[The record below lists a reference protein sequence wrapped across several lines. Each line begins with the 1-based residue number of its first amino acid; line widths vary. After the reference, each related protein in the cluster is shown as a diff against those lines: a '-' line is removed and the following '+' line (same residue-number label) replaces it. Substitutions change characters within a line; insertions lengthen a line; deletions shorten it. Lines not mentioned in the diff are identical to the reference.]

1 MQKTVQ
7 WENKNLRL
15 NILGSTAKNNSLK
28 NGNYL
33 NSIRWNVVIKS
44 DSIIKELNALQY
56 NLIYSKI

>member
-15 NILGSTAKNNSLK
+15 NILGSTDKNNSLK

-33 NSIRWNVVIKS
+33 KSIRWNVVIKS

>member
-15 NILGSTAKNNSLK
+15 NILGSSDKNISLK

-33 NSIRWNVVIKS
+33 NSIRWNVIIKS